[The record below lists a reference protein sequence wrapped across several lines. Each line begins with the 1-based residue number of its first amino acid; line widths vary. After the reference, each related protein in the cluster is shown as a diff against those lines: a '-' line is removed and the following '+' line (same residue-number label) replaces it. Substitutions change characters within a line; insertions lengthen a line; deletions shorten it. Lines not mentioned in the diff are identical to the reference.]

1 MNCSRSSR
9 SSDVPEDSTVPE
21 LGPDPDKADVQSAI
35 DVALG
40 DEVISIDP
48 LRDAQG
54 RLRLSFTRVDT
65 FENCPRRFRYQYVD
79 GLPQAPA
86 PQLSFGSSLHA
97 ALEWLYDRKHPV
109 LPTLE
114 ETLQALFDR
123 WESEGYAE
131 VDRTEQLSAYEHARR
146 IITDLH
152 ARIEKEGFRLP
163 AAVEAWFELPF
174 ADDVVVVGAIDRIDA
189 HEDGSLHVVDYKTNR
204 RARTRSQV
212 RGSLQLAI
220 YALATRELYGRLPDT
235 VALDFIVPGV
245 TVAVPVHE
253 LDLDAVP
260 DRLAAVAARVRAGE
274 DTPTPNRLC
283 DWCDFRAICPAW
295 SGDVDPVASAD
306 GRPES
311 EEPTTLGRAVQ
322 ERDRLARSLVR
333 DARRLR
339 QLEAAIERLGTEAP
353 DA

>member
-1 MNCSRSSR
+1 VS
-9 SSDVPEDSTVPE
+9 ETVGTDE
-21 LGPDPDKADVQSAI
+21 LDPVPDPLDVEDAVSL
-35 DVALG
+35 ALG
-40 DEVISIDP
+40 DGELVVDP

-65 FENCPRRFRYQYVD
+65 FEQCPRRFRYQYVD

-97 ALEWLYDRKHPV
+97 TLEWLYDRKHPV
-109 LPTLE
+109 LPSLE
-114 ETLQALFDR
+114 ETLQALFDA
-123 WESEGYAE
+123 WETDGYAE
-131 VDRTEQLSAYEHARR
+131 VDRSEQLAAYEHARR
-146 IITDLH
+146 IVTELH
-152 ARIEKEGFRLP
+152 ARIVSEGFRLP

-174 ADDVVVVGAIDRIDA
+174 PDDVVVVGAIDRIDA
-189 HEDGSLHVVDYKTNR
+189 HDDGSLHVIDYKTNR

-245 TVAVPVHE
+245 TVTVPVEE
-253 LDLDAVP
+253 LDLEAVP
-260 DRLAAVAARVRAGE
+260 GRLAAVATRILAGE

-283 DWCDFRAICPAW
+283 DWCDFQAICPAW
-295 SGDVDPVASAD
+295 SGPAAPGAGSTGGSTVGVGETAEGAS
-306 GRPES
+306 
-311 EEPTTLGRAVQ
+311 EPSTLGRAVR
-322 ERDRLARSLVR
+322 ERDRLTRSLVR

-339 QLEAAIERLGTEAP
+339 QLEAAIVRLGTETSGA
-353 DA
+353 